1 MTYLDHF
8 INCST
13 EQGWFV
19 CAYNNQ
25 QQLYVIEI
33 NKVEQEWL
41 TNGIEVTC
49 QEGFMDAFVDMCTDL
64 NWFIKK
70 LNQRRI
76 QDWCTLKHRVC
87 NYDSI
92 CYNEESDDEESDD
105 EESDD
110 EESDWSS
117 EEGESDWDDND
128 NA

>member
-49 QEGFMDAFVDMCTDL
+49 QEAFMDAFVDMCTDL
-64 NWFIKK
+64 DWFIKK

-92 CYNEESDDEESDD
+92 CYNEESDDEESD
-105 EESDD
+105 
-110 EESDWSS
+110 WSS